1 MSILAD
7 TVTLEHAHTPAR
19 ARAGDRVWS
28 RALLFA
34 AAAIVVVAPFERP
47 LFTVGGGL
55 TVTTS
60 EAATSIALVVAALD
74 VAARRQIVW
83 PAPLMLP
90 GSAFVAATVVA
101 ALAAP
106 MEQGNALRFAARMTV
121 AAVVCV
127 LFVNVG
133 TTTQRA
139 RAIVRVAL
147 GIAAL
152 VGTIAVLE
160 QAEVPAVLAGLTVFR
175 PGFHVV
181 AGQMRATSTLIYP
194 TIASMYLE
202 VVFALGLWLLLEPV
216 SRRQGLERA
225 LVLAALVAIGAG
237 ISATFTRAGLIG
249 MFVSMILVAG
259 FRMLRMQSGQWN
271 LRPMATLGVVLAAV
285 VVVMHSADLLAV
297 RLGTEGSQAWYG
309 ARYQVPA
316 TLQLK
321 TGATHSIPVV
331 VTNTGRLTWDSADHP
346 AFAMS
351 YHWLRGDSD
360 AVIQFDGERTP
371 FARPVRPGDTIRLP
385 VTVVAPG
392 EAGSYVLVWDV
403 VHETRA
409 WLSTES
415 VAPARTMVN
424 VTGAKSSTVV
434 TRMSRLPIAPIRPA
448 RPELWGIALRMS
460 AERPW
465 LGFGPDNFRH
475 AYGRYAGFDRWDPR
489 VHANNMYLEMLTGAG
504 VIGLVALLSLVAAS
518 GSILWR
524 RARHANETTIARSA
538 ALLAAWVMIAGHGFV
553 DSFLSF
559 TTTYLTFAMALGLA
573 FSPGLTGVA
582 GSDADRV

>member
-7 TVTLEHAHTPAR
+7 TVTLEHAYTPAR
-19 ARAGDRVWS
+19 ARAADRVWS
-28 RALLFA
+28 RALMFA

-60 EAATSIALVVAALD
+60 EAATSIALVVAALY
-74 VAARRQIVW
+74 VAARRQIVR
-83 PAPLMLP
+83 PAPLMLS
-90 GSAFVAATVVA
+90 GSAFVAAMVVA
-101 ALAAP
+101 ALIAP
-106 MEQGNALRFAARMTV
+106 MEQGNALRFAARMIV

-160 QAEVPAVLAGLTVFR
+160 QAEVPAVLAGLTAFR

-181 AGQMRATSTLIYP
+181 GGQMRATSTLIYP

-216 SRRQGLERA
+216 SRQPRLERS
-225 LVLAALVAIGAG
+225 LVFAALVAIGAG

-259 FRMLRMQSGQWN
+259 FRMLRMPSAQWN
-271 LRPMATLGVVLAAV
+271 LRPLATLGVVLAAV
-285 VVVMHSADLLAV
+285 VVVMHSVNLLAV
-297 RLGTEGSQAWYG
+297 RVGTEGSQAWYG
-309 ARYQVPA
+309 ALYQVPA
-316 TLQLK
+316 TLQLE
-321 TGATHSIPVV
+321 TGAAQSIPIV
-331 VTNTGRLTWDSADHP
+331 VTNTGRLTWDSAGRP
-346 AFAMS
+346 PFAMS
-351 YHWLRGDSD
+351 YHWLRADSD
-360 AVIQFDGERTP
+360 AVIQFDGDRTP
-371 FARPVRPGDTIRLP
+371 FARPVRPGDTVRLP

-434 TRMSRLPIAPIRPA
+434 TRMSRLPIAPIRPV

-489 VHANNMYLEMLTGAG
+489 VHANNMYLETLTGAG
-504 VIGLVALLSLVAAS
+504 IIGLVALLSLVAAS
-518 GSILWR
+518 GSALWR
-524 RARHANETTIARSA
+524 RARHANETSIARSA
-538 ALLAAWVMIAGHGFV
+538 AILAAWLMIAGHGLV

-573 FSPGLTGVA
+573 FSPGLTGLA
-582 GSDADRV
+582 SSDADRV